1 MKLKQLMDFEMDK
14 NKKSSL
20 QVKAVKALAGFLILM
35 FLLTILSRAA
45 DSLTIAKV
53 TASAA
58 TGGVISHNIEVDG
71 NITPNK
77 DIAIS
82 TSANIKIASVEATEG
97 KTVKK
102 GDLLIQLDPADLKKK
117 LLQAQKELQ
126 VAKATASDKKANEAI
141 AADTKSK
148 SLQRTYEDYN
158 QTVADANDSVSK
170 AKSDMNEAWN
180 AYNTYKN
187 SNSNSGETDTTVSD
201 SLKKTVEEKQ
211 LAYDKAVTNLDGVE
225 KDIEAD
231 VQKEI
236 EKASVNESGNPITL
250 TQEEKQKI
258 REQVNARPENVSLLQ
273 NANDQINTAKDAL
286 TEAENALSAYNEQQN
301 NSSSAS
307 YDEQL
312 KTLYDDYKAKEE
324 AYNEAVKQRQ
334 STIQSANRTL
344 EDAKAPENVDTAT
357 ALTANDDLEEKQ
369 LAVDELQKVMDVNG
383 KITAPSDGL
392 ITKVNVTTGETTTE
406 DTAIRISDQSAGY
419 KFTATLDKA
428 SAKYLS
434 KDDKVIKSPMT
445 LAVIEGLI
453 RIAIFFIYI
462 VAISQMKDIQR
473 VFMYHG
479 AEHKTINCIEHGAE
493 LTPENAAKYSRLHK
507 RCGTSFLLIVM
518 VVSIICFMFIRV
530 DNMALK
536 IVLRVILVPVIA
548 GVSFEIIQW
557 AGRSESCLVN
567 IVSKPGLM
575 LQKLTTREPDLEM
588 LEVAI
593 ASIEAIYDWRQF
605 QAENRAA
612 ADGNSQKTD
621 RSNAGVSQP

>member
-102 GDLLIQLDPADLKKK
+102 GDLLIQLDTADLKKK

-187 SNSNSGETDTTVSD
+187 SNSNSGETDTTVRD
-201 SLKKTVEEKQ
+201 SLEKTVEEKQ
-211 LAYDKAVTNLDGVE
+211 LAYDKAVANLDGVE

-236 EKASVNESGNPITL
+236 KKAEEASKDESGNPITL
-250 TQEEKQKI
+250 TQEDKQKI

-434 KDDKVIKSPMT
+434 KDDKVT
-445 LAVIEGLI
+445 LDLGNGTTVEGLMVQSIDVSAEDKNSYELTVSIPAKVKKLGSIATLKVEKASKKYDTCVPLGALHSDGDKYYVYVINEKDTILGTETAVDKVQVDILDKNNEQAAIEGSFSWGQKFVLTSSKTL
-453 RIAIFFIYI
+453 RNG
-462 VAISQMKDIQR
+462 DR
-473 VFMYHG
+473 V
-479 AEHKTINCIEHGAE
+479 
-493 LTPENAAKYSRLHK
+493 RLVE
-507 RCGTSFLLIVM
+507 G
-518 VVSIICFMFIRV
+518 
-530 DNMALK
+530 
-536 IVLRVILVPVIA
+536 
-548 GVSFEIIQW
+548 E
-557 AGRSESCLVN
+557 
-567 IVSKPGLM
+567 
-575 LQKLTTREPDLEM
+575 
-588 LEVAI
+588 
-593 ASIEAIYDWRQF
+593 
-605 QAENRAA
+605 
-612 ADGNSQKTD
+612 
-621 RSNAGVSQP
+621 

>member
-45 DSLTIAKV
+45 DSLTIEKV
-53 TASAA
+53 TESAA
-58 TGGVISHNIEVDG
+58 TCGVISHNIEVDG

-102 GDLLIQLDPADLKKK
+102 GDLLIQLDTADLKKK

-201 SLKKTVEEKQ
+201 SLEKTVEEKQ
-211 LAYDKAVTNLDGVE
+211 LAYDKAVANLDGVE

-236 EKASVNESGNPITL
+236 KKAEEASKDESGNSTL
-250 TQEEKQKI
+250 TPEDEQKI
-258 REQVNARPENVSLLQ
+258 REKVNARPENVSLLQ

-434 KDDKVIKSPMT
+434 KDDKVT
-445 LAVIEGLI
+445 LDLGNGTTVEGLMVQSIDVSAEDKNSYELTVSIPAKVKKLGSIATLKVEKASKKYDTCVPLGALHSDGDKYYVYVINEKDTILGTEKAVDKVQVDILDKNNEQAAIEGSFSWGQKFVLTSSKTL
-453 RIAIFFIYI
+453 RNG
-462 VAISQMKDIQR
+462 DR
-473 VFMYHG
+473 V
-479 AEHKTINCIEHGAE
+479 
-493 LTPENAAKYSRLHK
+493 RLVE
-507 RCGTSFLLIVM
+507 G
-518 VVSIICFMFIRV
+518 
-530 DNMALK
+530 
-536 IVLRVILVPVIA
+536 
-548 GVSFEIIQW
+548 E
-557 AGRSESCLVN
+557 
-567 IVSKPGLM
+567 
-575 LQKLTTREPDLEM
+575 
-588 LEVAI
+588 
-593 ASIEAIYDWRQF
+593 
-605 QAENRAA
+605 
-612 ADGNSQKTD
+612 
-621 RSNAGVSQP
+621 

>member
-102 GDLLIQLDPADLKKK
+102 GDLLIQLDTADLKKK

-201 SLKKTVEEKQ
+201 SLEKTVEEKQ

-236 EKASVNESGNPITL
+236 KKAEEASKDESGNPITL
-250 TQEEKQKI
+250 TQEDKQKI

-357 ALTANDDLEEKQ
+357 ALTENDDLEEKQ

-419 KFTATLDKA
+419 KFTAALDKA

-434 KDDKVIKSPMT
+434 KDDKVT
-445 LAVIEGLI
+445 LDLGNGTTVEGLTVQSIDVSAEDKNSYELTVSIPAKVKKLGSIATLKVEKASKKYDTCVPLGALHSDGDKYYVYVINEKDTILGTETAVDKVQVDILDKNNEQAAIEGSFSWGQQFVLTSSKTL
-453 RIAIFFIYI
+453 RNG
-462 VAISQMKDIQR
+462 DR
-473 VFMYHG
+473 V
-479 AEHKTINCIEHGAE
+479 
-493 LTPENAAKYSRLHK
+493 RLVE
-507 RCGTSFLLIVM
+507 G
-518 VVSIICFMFIRV
+518 
-530 DNMALK
+530 
-536 IVLRVILVPVIA
+536 
-548 GVSFEIIQW
+548 E
-557 AGRSESCLVN
+557 
-567 IVSKPGLM
+567 
-575 LQKLTTREPDLEM
+575 
-588 LEVAI
+588 
-593 ASIEAIYDWRQF
+593 
-605 QAENRAA
+605 
-612 ADGNSQKTD
+612 
-621 RSNAGVSQP
+621 

>member
-1 MKLKQLMDFEMDK
+1 
-14 NKKSSL
+14 
-20 QVKAVKALAGFLILM
+20 
-35 FLLTILSRAA
+35 
-45 DSLTIAKV
+45 
-53 TASAA
+53 
-58 TGGVISHNIEVDG
+58 
-71 NITPNK
+71 
-77 DIAIS
+77 
-82 TSANIKIASVEATEG
+82 
-97 KTVKK
+97 
-102 GDLLIQLDPADLKKK
+102 
-117 LLQAQKELQ
+117 
-126 VAKATASDKKANEAI
+126 
-141 AADTKSK
+141 
-148 SLQRTYEDYN
+148 
-158 QTVADANDSVSK
+158 
-170 AKSDMNEAWN
+170 MNEAWN

-187 SNSNSGETDTTVSD
+187 SNSNSGETDTTVRD
-201 SLKKTVEEKQ
+201 SLEKTVEEKQ

-236 EKASVNESGNPITL
+236 KKAEEASKDESGNLITL

-434 KDDKVIKSPMT
+434 KDDKVT
-445 LAVIEGLI
+445 LDLGNGTTVEGLTVQSIDVSAEDKNSYELTVSIPAKVKKLGSIATLKVEKASKKYDTCVPLGALHSDGDKYYVYVINEKDTILGTETAVDKVQVDILDKNNEQAAIEGSFSWGQQFVLTSSKTL
-453 RIAIFFIYI
+453 RNG
-462 VAISQMKDIQR
+462 DR
-473 VFMYHG
+473 V
-479 AEHKTINCIEHGAE
+479 
-493 LTPENAAKYSRLHK
+493 RLVE
-507 RCGTSFLLIVM
+507 G
-518 VVSIICFMFIRV
+518 
-530 DNMALK
+530 
-536 IVLRVILVPVIA
+536 
-548 GVSFEIIQW
+548 E
-557 AGRSESCLVN
+557 
-567 IVSKPGLM
+567 
-575 LQKLTTREPDLEM
+575 
-588 LEVAI
+588 
-593 ASIEAIYDWRQF
+593 
-605 QAENRAA
+605 
-612 ADGNSQKTD
+612 
-621 RSNAGVSQP
+621 

>member
-97 KTVKK
+97 KNVKK
-102 GDLLIQLDPADLKKK
+102 GDLLIQLDTADLKKK

-148 SLQRTYEDYN
+148 SLQRSYEDYN
-158 QTVADANDSVSK
+158 QTVADANGSVSK

-236 EKASVNESGNPITL
+236 KKAEDGKDESGNPITL
-250 TQEEKQKI
+250 TQEDKQKI

-312 KTLYDDYKAKEE
+312 KTLYNDYKAKEE

-369 LAVDELQKVMDVNG
+369 LAVDKLQKVMDVNG

-434 KDDKVIKSPMT
+434 KDDKVT
-445 LAVIEGLI
+445 LDLGNGTTVEGLTVQSIDVSAEDKNSYELTVSIPAKVKKLGSIATLKVEKASKKYDTCVPLGALHSDGGKYYVYVINEKDTILGTETAVDKVQVDILDKNNEQAAIEGSFSWGQKFVLTSSKTL
-453 RIAIFFIYI
+453 RNG
-462 VAISQMKDIQR
+462 DR
-473 VFMYHG
+473 V
-479 AEHKTINCIEHGAE
+479 
-493 LTPENAAKYSRLHK
+493 RLVE
-507 RCGTSFLLIVM
+507 G
-518 VVSIICFMFIRV
+518 
-530 DNMALK
+530 
-536 IVLRVILVPVIA
+536 
-548 GVSFEIIQW
+548 E
-557 AGRSESCLVN
+557 
-567 IVSKPGLM
+567 
-575 LQKLTTREPDLEM
+575 
-588 LEVAI
+588 
-593 ASIEAIYDWRQF
+593 
-605 QAENRAA
+605 
-612 ADGNSQKTD
+612 
-621 RSNAGVSQP
+621 

>member
-102 GDLLIQLDPADLKKK
+102 GDLLIQLDTADLKKK
-117 LLQAQKELQ
+117 LLKAQKELQ

-148 SLQRTYEDYN
+148 SLQRSYEDYN

-170 AKSDMNEAWN
+170 AESDMNEAWN

-201 SLKKTVEEKQ
+201 SLEKTVEEKQ

-236 EKASVNESGNPITL
+236 KKAEEGTDESGNPITL
-250 TQEEKQKI
+250 TQEDKQKI

-357 ALTANDDLEEKQ
+357 ALTENDDLEEKQ

-434 KDDKVIKSPMT
+434 KDDKVT
-445 LAVIEGLI
+445 LDLGNGTTVEGLTVQSIDVSAEDKNSYELTVSIPAKVKKLGSIATLKVEKASKKYDTCVPLGALHSDGDKYYVYVINEKDTILGTETAVDKVQVDILDKNNEQAAIEGSFSWGQQFVLTSSKTL
-453 RIAIFFIYI
+453 RNG
-462 VAISQMKDIQR
+462 DR
-473 VFMYHG
+473 V
-479 AEHKTINCIEHGAE
+479 
-493 LTPENAAKYSRLHK
+493 RLVE
-507 RCGTSFLLIVM
+507 G
-518 VVSIICFMFIRV
+518 
-530 DNMALK
+530 
-536 IVLRVILVPVIA
+536 
-548 GVSFEIIQW
+548 E
-557 AGRSESCLVN
+557 
-567 IVSKPGLM
+567 
-575 LQKLTTREPDLEM
+575 
-588 LEVAI
+588 
-593 ASIEAIYDWRQF
+593 
-605 QAENRAA
+605 
-612 ADGNSQKTD
+612 
-621 RSNAGVSQP
+621 

>member
-102 GDLLIQLDPADLKKK
+102 GDLLIQLDTDDLKKK

-148 SLQRTYEDYN
+148 SLQRSYEDYN

-170 AKSDMNEAWN
+170 AKSAMNEAWN

-201 SLKKTVEEKQ
+201 FLEKTVEEKQ
-211 LAYDKAVTNLDGVE
+211 LAYDKAVANLDGVE
-225 KDIEAD
+225 KVIEED

-236 EKASVNESGNPITL
+236 EIEKAKVDEHNNPVTL
-250 TQEEKQKI
+250 TPEGEQKI

-357 ALTANDDLEEKQ
+357 ALTENDDLEEKQ

-434 KDDKVIKSPMT
+434 KDDKVT
-445 LAVIEGLI
+445 LDLGNGTTVEGLTVQSIDVSAEDKNSYELTVSIPAKVKKLGSIATLKVEKASKKYDTCVPLGALHSDGDKYYVYVINEKDTILGTETAVDKVQVDILDKNNEQAAIEGSFSWGQQFVLTSSKTL
-453 RIAIFFIYI
+453 RNG
-462 VAISQMKDIQR
+462 DR
-473 VFMYHG
+473 V
-479 AEHKTINCIEHGAE
+479 
-493 LTPENAAKYSRLHK
+493 RLVE
-507 RCGTSFLLIVM
+507 G
-518 VVSIICFMFIRV
+518 
-530 DNMALK
+530 
-536 IVLRVILVPVIA
+536 
-548 GVSFEIIQW
+548 E
-557 AGRSESCLVN
+557 
-567 IVSKPGLM
+567 
-575 LQKLTTREPDLEM
+575 
-588 LEVAI
+588 
-593 ASIEAIYDWRQF
+593 
-605 QAENRAA
+605 
-612 ADGNSQKTD
+612 
-621 RSNAGVSQP
+621 

>member
-102 GDLLIQLDPADLKKK
+102 GDLLIQLDTADLKKK

-231 VQKEI
+231 VRKEI
-236 EKASVNESGNPITL
+236 DKAEEARKDESGNSTL
-250 TQEEKQKI
+250 TQEDKQKI

-434 KDDKVIKSPMT
+434 KDDKVT
-445 LAVIEGLI
+445 LDLGNGTTVEGLTVQSIDVSAEDKNSYELTVSIPAKVKKLGSIATLKVEKASKKYDTCVPLGALHSDGDKYYVYVINEKDTILGTETAVDKVQVDILDKNNEQAAIEGSFSWGQQFVLTSSKTL
-453 RIAIFFIYI
+453 RNG
-462 VAISQMKDIQR
+462 DR
-473 VFMYHG
+473 V
-479 AEHKTINCIEHGAE
+479 
-493 LTPENAAKYSRLHK
+493 RLVE
-507 RCGTSFLLIVM
+507 G
-518 VVSIICFMFIRV
+518 
-530 DNMALK
+530 
-536 IVLRVILVPVIA
+536 
-548 GVSFEIIQW
+548 E
-557 AGRSESCLVN
+557 
-567 IVSKPGLM
+567 
-575 LQKLTTREPDLEM
+575 
-588 LEVAI
+588 
-593 ASIEAIYDWRQF
+593 
-605 QAENRAA
+605 
-612 ADGNSQKTD
+612 
-621 RSNAGVSQP
+621 

>member
-148 SLQRTYEDYN
+148 SLQRSYEDYN

-170 AKSDMNEAWN
+170 AKSAMNEAWN

-201 SLKKTVEEKQ
+201 SLEKTVEEKQ
-211 LAYDKAVTNLDGVE
+211 LAYDKAVANLDGVE
-225 KDIEAD
+225 KDIEAA
-231 VQKEI
+231 V
-236 EKASVNESGNPITL
+236 
-250 TQEEKQKI
+250 QEEIKKAEGDSQDEEQKI
-258 REQVNARPENVSLLQ
+258 REQVNARPENVSKLQ
-273 NANDQINTAKDAL
+273 DANDEINKAKDAL

-334 STIQSANRTL
+334 STIQSADRTL

-357 ALTANDDLEEKQ
+357 ALTENDDLEEKQ

-434 KDDKVIKSPMT
+434 KDDKVT
-445 LAVIEGLI
+445 LDLGNGTTVEGLTVQSIDVSAEDKNSYELTVSIPAKVKKLGSIATLKVEKASKKYDTCVPLGALHSDGDKYYVYVINEKDTILGTETAVDKVQVDILDKNNEQAAIEGSFSWGQQFVLTSSKTL
-453 RIAIFFIYI
+453 RNG
-462 VAISQMKDIQR
+462 DR
-473 VFMYHG
+473 V
-479 AEHKTINCIEHGAE
+479 
-493 LTPENAAKYSRLHK
+493 RLVE
-507 RCGTSFLLIVM
+507 G
-518 VVSIICFMFIRV
+518 
-530 DNMALK
+530 
-536 IVLRVILVPVIA
+536 
-548 GVSFEIIQW
+548 E
-557 AGRSESCLVN
+557 
-567 IVSKPGLM
+567 
-575 LQKLTTREPDLEM
+575 
-588 LEVAI
+588 
-593 ASIEAIYDWRQF
+593 
-605 QAENRAA
+605 
-612 ADGNSQKTD
+612 
-621 RSNAGVSQP
+621 

>member
-102 GDLLIQLDPADLKKK
+102 GDLLIQLDTADLKKK

-187 SNSNSGETDTTVSD
+187 SNSNSGETDTTVRD
-201 SLKKTVEEKQ
+201 SLEKTVEEKQ

-236 EKASVNESGNPITL
+236 EKASVNESGNPVTL
-250 TQEEKQKI
+250 TQEDKQKI

-301 NSSSAS
+301 NSSSAN

-406 DTAIRISDQSAGY
+406 DTAIRSSDQSAGY

-434 KDDKVIKSPMT
+434 KDDKVT
-445 LAVIEGLI
+445 LDLGNGTTVEGLTVQSIDVSAEDKNSYELTVSIPAKVKKLGSIATLKVEKASKKYDTCVPLGALHSDGDKYYVYVINEKDTILGTETAVDKVQVDILDKNNEQAAIEGSFSWGQQFVLTSSKTL
-453 RIAIFFIYI
+453 RNG
-462 VAISQMKDIQR
+462 DR
-473 VFMYHG
+473 V
-479 AEHKTINCIEHGAE
+479 
-493 LTPENAAKYSRLHK
+493 RLVE
-507 RCGTSFLLIVM
+507 G
-518 VVSIICFMFIRV
+518 
-530 DNMALK
+530 
-536 IVLRVILVPVIA
+536 
-548 GVSFEIIQW
+548 E
-557 AGRSESCLVN
+557 
-567 IVSKPGLM
+567 
-575 LQKLTTREPDLEM
+575 
-588 LEVAI
+588 
-593 ASIEAIYDWRQF
+593 
-605 QAENRAA
+605 
-612 ADGNSQKTD
+612 
-621 RSNAGVSQP
+621 

>member
-102 GDLLIQLDPADLKKK
+102 GDLLIQLDTADLKKK

-187 SNSNSGETDTTVSD
+187 SNSNSGETDTTVRD
-201 SLKKTVEEKQ
+201 SLEKTVEEKQ
-211 LAYDKAVTNLDGVE
+211 LAYDKAVANLDGVE

-236 EKASVNESGNPITL
+236 KKAEEASKDESGNPITL

-312 KTLYDDYKAKEE
+312 KTLYNDYKAKEE

-392 ITKVNVTTGETTTE
+392 ITKVNLTTGETTTE

-434 KDDKVIKSPMT
+434 KDDKVT
-445 LAVIEGLI
+445 LDLGNGTTVEGLTVQSIDVSAEDKNSYELTVSIPAKVKKLGSIATLKVEKASKKYDTCVPLGALHSDGDKYYVYVINEKDTILGTETAVDKVQVDILDKNNEQAAIEGSFSWGQKFVLTSSKTL
-453 RIAIFFIYI
+453 RNG
-462 VAISQMKDIQR
+462 DR
-473 VFMYHG
+473 V
-479 AEHKTINCIEHGAE
+479 
-493 LTPENAAKYSRLHK
+493 RLVE
-507 RCGTSFLLIVM
+507 G
-518 VVSIICFMFIRV
+518 
-530 DNMALK
+530 
-536 IVLRVILVPVIA
+536 
-548 GVSFEIIQW
+548 E
-557 AGRSESCLVN
+557 
-567 IVSKPGLM
+567 
-575 LQKLTTREPDLEM
+575 
-588 LEVAI
+588 
-593 ASIEAIYDWRQF
+593 
-605 QAENRAA
+605 
-612 ADGNSQKTD
+612 
-621 RSNAGVSQP
+621 

>member
-102 GDLLIQLDPADLKKK
+102 GDLLIQLDTADLKKK

-187 SNSNSGETDTTVSD
+187 SNSNSGETDTTVRD
-201 SLKKTVEEKQ
+201 SLEKTVEEKQ
-211 LAYDKAVTNLDGVE
+211 LAYDKAVANLDGVE

-236 EKASVNESGNPITL
+236 KKAEEASKDESGNPITL

-301 NSSSAS
+301 NSSSAN

-434 KDDKVIKSPMT
+434 KDDKVT
-445 LAVIEGLI
+445 LDLGNGTTVEGLTVQSIDVSAEDKNSYELTVSIPAKVKKLGSIATLKAEKASKKYDTCVPLGALHSDGDKYYVYVINEKDTILGTETAVDKVQVDILDKNNEQAAIEGSFSWGQQFVLTSSKTL
-453 RIAIFFIYI
+453 RNG
-462 VAISQMKDIQR
+462 DR
-473 VFMYHG
+473 V
-479 AEHKTINCIEHGAE
+479 
-493 LTPENAAKYSRLHK
+493 RLVE
-507 RCGTSFLLIVM
+507 G
-518 VVSIICFMFIRV
+518 
-530 DNMALK
+530 
-536 IVLRVILVPVIA
+536 
-548 GVSFEIIQW
+548 E
-557 AGRSESCLVN
+557 
-567 IVSKPGLM
+567 
-575 LQKLTTREPDLEM
+575 
-588 LEVAI
+588 
-593 ASIEAIYDWRQF
+593 
-605 QAENRAA
+605 
-612 ADGNSQKTD
+612 
-621 RSNAGVSQP
+621 

>member
-102 GDLLIQLDPADLKKK
+102 GDLLIQLDTADLKKK

-187 SNSNSGETDTTVSD
+187 SNSNSGETDTTVRD
-201 SLKKTVEEKQ
+201 SLEKTVEEKQ

-236 EKASVNESGNPITL
+236 KKAEEASKDESGNLITL

-434 KDDKVIKSPMT
+434 KDDKVT
-445 LAVIEGLI
+445 LDLGNGTTVEGLMVQSIDVSAEDKNSYELTVSIPAKVKKLGSIATLKVEKASKKYDTCVPLGALHSDGDKYYVYVINEKDTILGTETAVDKVQVDILDKNNEQAAIEGSFSWGQQFVLTSSKTL
-453 RIAIFFIYI
+453 RNG
-462 VAISQMKDIQR
+462 DR
-473 VFMYHG
+473 V
-479 AEHKTINCIEHGAE
+479 
-493 LTPENAAKYSRLHK
+493 RLVE
-507 RCGTSFLLIVM
+507 G
-518 VVSIICFMFIRV
+518 
-530 DNMALK
+530 
-536 IVLRVILVPVIA
+536 
-548 GVSFEIIQW
+548 E
-557 AGRSESCLVN
+557 
-567 IVSKPGLM
+567 
-575 LQKLTTREPDLEM
+575 
-588 LEVAI
+588 
-593 ASIEAIYDWRQF
+593 
-605 QAENRAA
+605 
-612 ADGNSQKTD
+612 
-621 RSNAGVSQP
+621 

>member
-102 GDLLIQLDPADLKKK
+102 GDLLIQLDTDDLKKK

-148 SLQRTYEDYN
+148 SLQRSYEDYN

-170 AKSDMNEAWN
+170 AKSAMNEAWN

-201 SLKKTVEEKQ
+201 SLEKTVEEKQ
-211 LAYDKAVTNLDGVE
+211 LAYDKAVANLDGVE

-236 EKASVNESGNPITL
+236 EKASKDESNNPITL
-250 TQEEKQKI
+250 TQEDKQKI

-286 TEAENALSAYNEQQN
+286 AEAENALSAYNEQQN

-312 KTLYDDYKAKEE
+312 KTLYDDYKSKEE

-334 STIQSANRTL
+334 STIQSADRTL

-357 ALTANDDLEEKQ
+357 ALTENDDLEEKQ

-434 KDDKVIKSPMT
+434 KDDKVT
-445 LAVIEGLI
+445 LDLGNGTTVEGLTVQSIDVSAEDKNSYELTVSIPAKVKKLGSIATLKVEKASKKYDTCVPLGALHSDGDKYYVYVINEKDTILGTETAVDKVQVDILDKNNEQAAIEGSFSWGQQFVLTSSKTL
-453 RIAIFFIYI
+453 RNG
-462 VAISQMKDIQR
+462 DR
-473 VFMYHG
+473 V
-479 AEHKTINCIEHGAE
+479 
-493 LTPENAAKYSRLHK
+493 RLVE
-507 RCGTSFLLIVM
+507 G
-518 VVSIICFMFIRV
+518 
-530 DNMALK
+530 
-536 IVLRVILVPVIA
+536 
-548 GVSFEIIQW
+548 E
-557 AGRSESCLVN
+557 
-567 IVSKPGLM
+567 
-575 LQKLTTREPDLEM
+575 
-588 LEVAI
+588 
-593 ASIEAIYDWRQF
+593 
-605 QAENRAA
+605 
-612 ADGNSQKTD
+612 
-621 RSNAGVSQP
+621 

>member
-102 GDLLIQLDPADLKKK
+102 GDLLIQLDTADLKKK
-117 LLQAQKELQ
+117 LLKAQKELQ

-148 SLQRTYEDYN
+148 SLQRSYEDYN

-201 SLKKTVEEKQ
+201 SLEKTVEEKQ
-211 LAYDKAVTNLDGVE
+211 LAYDKAVANLDGVE
-225 KDIEAD
+225 KVIEED

-236 EKASVNESGNPITL
+236 EIEKAKVDEHNNPVTL
-250 TQEEKQKI
+250 TPEGEQKI

-357 ALTANDDLEEKQ
+357 ALTENDDLEEKQ

-434 KDDKVIKSPMT
+434 KDDKVT
-445 LAVIEGLI
+445 LDLGNGTTVEGLTVQSIDVSAEDKNSYELTVSIPAKVKKLGSIATLKVEKASKKYDTCVPLGALHSDGDKYYVYVINEKDTILGTETAVDKVQVDILDKNNEQAAIEGSFSWGQQFVLTSSKTL
-453 RIAIFFIYI
+453 RNG
-462 VAISQMKDIQR
+462 DR
-473 VFMYHG
+473 V
-479 AEHKTINCIEHGAE
+479 
-493 LTPENAAKYSRLHK
+493 RLVE
-507 RCGTSFLLIVM
+507 G
-518 VVSIICFMFIRV
+518 
-530 DNMALK
+530 
-536 IVLRVILVPVIA
+536 
-548 GVSFEIIQW
+548 E
-557 AGRSESCLVN
+557 
-567 IVSKPGLM
+567 
-575 LQKLTTREPDLEM
+575 
-588 LEVAI
+588 
-593 ASIEAIYDWRQF
+593 
-605 QAENRAA
+605 
-612 ADGNSQKTD
+612 
-621 RSNAGVSQP
+621 

>member
-236 EKASVNESGNPITL
+236 KKAEEASKDESGNPITL

-434 KDDKVIKSPMT
+434 KDDKVT
-445 LAVIEGLI
+445 LDLGNGTTVEGLTVQSIDVSAEDKNSYELTVSIPAKVKKLGSIATLKAEKASKKYDTCVPLGALHSDGDKYYVYVINEKDTILGTETAVDKVQVDILDKNNEQAAIEGSFSWGQKFVLTSSKTL
-453 RIAIFFIYI
+453 RNG
-462 VAISQMKDIQR
+462 DR
-473 VFMYHG
+473 V
-479 AEHKTINCIEHGAE
+479 
-493 LTPENAAKYSRLHK
+493 RLVE
-507 RCGTSFLLIVM
+507 G
-518 VVSIICFMFIRV
+518 
-530 DNMALK
+530 
-536 IVLRVILVPVIA
+536 
-548 GVSFEIIQW
+548 E
-557 AGRSESCLVN
+557 
-567 IVSKPGLM
+567 
-575 LQKLTTREPDLEM
+575 
-588 LEVAI
+588 
-593 ASIEAIYDWRQF
+593 
-605 QAENRAA
+605 
-612 ADGNSQKTD
+612 
-621 RSNAGVSQP
+621 

>member
-102 GDLLIQLDPADLKKK
+102 GDLLIQLDTADLKKK

-148 SLQRTYEDYN
+148 SLQRSYEDYN

-170 AKSDMNEAWN
+170 AKSAMNEAWN

-201 SLKKTVEEKQ
+201 SLEKTVEEKQ

-236 EKASVNESGNPITL
+236 DKASVDESNNPVTL
-250 TQEEKQKI
+250 TQEDKQKI

-334 STIQSANRTL
+334 STIQSADRTL

-357 ALTANDDLEEKQ
+357 ALTENDDLEEKQ

-434 KDDKVIKSPMT
+434 KDDKVT
-445 LAVIEGLI
+445 LDLGNGTTVEGLTVQSIDVSAEDKNSYELTVSIPAKVKKLGSIATLKVEKASKKYDTCVPLGALHSDGDKYYVYVINEKDTILGTETAVDKVQVDILDKNNEQAAIEGSFSWGQQFVLTSSKTL
-453 RIAIFFIYI
+453 RNG
-462 VAISQMKDIQR
+462 DR
-473 VFMYHG
+473 V
-479 AEHKTINCIEHGAE
+479 
-493 LTPENAAKYSRLHK
+493 RLVE
-507 RCGTSFLLIVM
+507 G
-518 VVSIICFMFIRV
+518 
-530 DNMALK
+530 
-536 IVLRVILVPVIA
+536 
-548 GVSFEIIQW
+548 E
-557 AGRSESCLVN
+557 
-567 IVSKPGLM
+567 
-575 LQKLTTREPDLEM
+575 
-588 LEVAI
+588 
-593 ASIEAIYDWRQF
+593 
-605 QAENRAA
+605 
-612 ADGNSQKTD
+612 
-621 RSNAGVSQP
+621 

>member
-211 LAYDKAVTNLDGVE
+211 LAYDKAVANLDGVE

-231 VQKEI
+231 VRKEI
-236 EKASVNESGNPITL
+236 DKAEEASKDESGNSTL
-250 TQEEKQKI
+250 TQEDKQKI

-434 KDDKVIKSPMT
+434 KDDKVT
-445 LAVIEGLI
+445 LDLGNGTTVEGLTVQSIDVSAEDKNSYELTVSIPAKVKKLGSIATLKVEKASKKYDTCVPLGALHSDGDKYYVYVINEKDTILGTETAVDKVQVDILDKNNEQAAIEGSFSWGQQFVLTSSKTL
-453 RIAIFFIYI
+453 RNG
-462 VAISQMKDIQR
+462 DR
-473 VFMYHG
+473 V
-479 AEHKTINCIEHGAE
+479 
-493 LTPENAAKYSRLHK
+493 RLVE
-507 RCGTSFLLIVM
+507 G
-518 VVSIICFMFIRV
+518 
-530 DNMALK
+530 
-536 IVLRVILVPVIA
+536 
-548 GVSFEIIQW
+548 E
-557 AGRSESCLVN
+557 
-567 IVSKPGLM
+567 
-575 LQKLTTREPDLEM
+575 
-588 LEVAI
+588 
-593 ASIEAIYDWRQF
+593 
-605 QAENRAA
+605 
-612 ADGNSQKTD
+612 
-621 RSNAGVSQP
+621 

>member
-102 GDLLIQLDPADLKKK
+102 GDLLIQLDTADLKKK

-187 SNSNSGETDTTVSD
+187 SNSNSGETDTTVRD
-201 SLKKTVEEKQ
+201 SLEKTVEEKQ
-211 LAYDKAVTNLDGVE
+211 LAYDKAVANLDGVE

-231 VQKEI
+231 VRKEI
-236 EKASVNESGNPITL
+236 DKAEEASKDESGNSTL
-250 TQEEKQKI
+250 TQEDKQKI

-434 KDDKVIKSPMT
+434 KDDKVT
-445 LAVIEGLI
+445 LDLGNGTTVEGLTVQSIDVSAEDKNSYELTVSIPAKVKKLGSIATLKVEKASKKYDTCVPLGALHSDGDKYYVYVINEKDTILGTETAVDKVQVDILDKNNEQAAIEGSFSWGQQFVLTSSKI
-453 RIAIFFIYI
+453 LRNG
-462 VAISQMKDIQR
+462 DR
-473 VFMYHG
+473 V
-479 AEHKTINCIEHGAE
+479 
-493 LTPENAAKYSRLHK
+493 RLVE
-507 RCGTSFLLIVM
+507 G
-518 VVSIICFMFIRV
+518 
-530 DNMALK
+530 
-536 IVLRVILVPVIA
+536 
-548 GVSFEIIQW
+548 E
-557 AGRSESCLVN
+557 
-567 IVSKPGLM
+567 
-575 LQKLTTREPDLEM
+575 
-588 LEVAI
+588 
-593 ASIEAIYDWRQF
+593 
-605 QAENRAA
+605 
-612 ADGNSQKTD
+612 
-621 RSNAGVSQP
+621 

>member
-102 GDLLIQLDPADLKKK
+102 GDLLIQLDTADLKKK
-117 LLQAQKELQ
+117 LLKAQKELQ

-148 SLQRTYEDYN
+148 SLQRSYEDYN
-158 QTVADANDSVSK
+158 QTVADANDSVAK

-201 SLKKTVEEKQ
+201 SLEKTVEEKQ
-211 LAYDKAVTNLDGVE
+211 LAYDKAVANLDGVE
-225 KDIEAD
+225 KVIEED

-236 EKASVNESGNPITL
+236 KKAEEGTDESGNPITL
-250 TQEEKQKI
+250 TQEDKQKI

-357 ALTANDDLEEKQ
+357 ALTENDDLEEKQ

-434 KDDKVIKSPMT
+434 KDDKVT
-445 LAVIEGLI
+445 LDLGNGTTVEGLKVQSIDVSAEDKNSYELTVSIPAKVKKLGSIATLKVEKASKKYDTCVPLGALHSDGDKYYVYVINEKDTILGTETAVDKVQVDILDKNNEQAAIEGSFSWGQQFVLTSSKTL
-453 RIAIFFIYI
+453 RNG
-462 VAISQMKDIQR
+462 DR
-473 VFMYHG
+473 V
-479 AEHKTINCIEHGAE
+479 
-493 LTPENAAKYSRLHK
+493 RLVE
-507 RCGTSFLLIVM
+507 G
-518 VVSIICFMFIRV
+518 
-530 DNMALK
+530 
-536 IVLRVILVPVIA
+536 
-548 GVSFEIIQW
+548 E
-557 AGRSESCLVN
+557 
-567 IVSKPGLM
+567 
-575 LQKLTTREPDLEM
+575 
-588 LEVAI
+588 
-593 ASIEAIYDWRQF
+593 
-605 QAENRAA
+605 
-612 ADGNSQKTD
+612 
-621 RSNAGVSQP
+621 

>member
-97 KTVKK
+97 KNVKK
-102 GDLLIQLDPADLKKK
+102 GDLLIQLDTADLKKK

-148 SLQRTYEDYN
+148 SLQRSYEDYN

-170 AKSDMNEAWN
+170 AESDMNEAWN

-201 SLKKTVEEKQ
+201 SLEKTVEEKQ
-211 LAYDKAVTNLDGVE
+211 LAYDKAVANLDGVE
-225 KDIEAD
+225 KVIEED
-231 VQKEI
+231 VRKEI
-236 EKASVNESGNPITL
+236 KNAESGNSTL
-250 TQEEKQKI
+250 TPEEI
-258 REQVNARPENVSLLQ
+258 REKVNARPENVSLLQ
-273 NANDQINTAKDAL
+273 KANDQINTAKDAL

-434 KDDKVIKSPMT
+434 KDDKVT
-445 LAVIEGLI
+445 LDLGNGTTVEGLTVQSIDVSAEDKNSYELTVSIPAKVKKLGSIATLKVEKASKKYDTCVPLGALHSDGDKYYVYVINEKDTILGTETAVDKVQVDILDKNNEQAAIEGSFSWGQQFVLTSSKTL
-453 RIAIFFIYI
+453 RNG
-462 VAISQMKDIQR
+462 DR
-473 VFMYHG
+473 V
-479 AEHKTINCIEHGAE
+479 
-493 LTPENAAKYSRLHK
+493 RLVE
-507 RCGTSFLLIVM
+507 G
-518 VVSIICFMFIRV
+518 
-530 DNMALK
+530 
-536 IVLRVILVPVIA
+536 
-548 GVSFEIIQW
+548 E
-557 AGRSESCLVN
+557 
-567 IVSKPGLM
+567 
-575 LQKLTTREPDLEM
+575 
-588 LEVAI
+588 
-593 ASIEAIYDWRQF
+593 
-605 QAENRAA
+605 
-612 ADGNSQKTD
+612 
-621 RSNAGVSQP
+621 

>member
-102 GDLLIQLDPADLKKK
+102 GDLLIQLDTADLKKK

-148 SLQRTYEDYN
+148 SLQRSYEDYN

-170 AKSDMNEAWN
+170 AKSAMNEAWN

-201 SLKKTVEEKQ
+201 SLEKTVEEKQ
-211 LAYDKAVTNLDGVE
+211 LAYDKAVANLDGVE

-236 EKASVNESGNPITL
+236 DKASVDESNNPVTL
-250 TQEEKQKI
+250 TQEDKQKI

-334 STIQSANRTL
+334 STIQSADRTL

-357 ALTANDDLEEKQ
+357 ALTENDDLEEKQ

-434 KDDKVIKSPMT
+434 KDDKVT
-445 LAVIEGLI
+445 LDLGNGTTVEGLTVQSIDVSAEDKNSYELTVSIPAKVKKLGSIATLKVEKASKKYDTCVPLGALHSDGDKYYVYVINEKDTILGTETAVDKVQVDILDKNNEQAAIEGSFSWGQQFVLTSSKTL
-453 RIAIFFIYI
+453 RNG
-462 VAISQMKDIQR
+462 DR
-473 VFMYHG
+473 V
-479 AEHKTINCIEHGAE
+479 
-493 LTPENAAKYSRLHK
+493 RLVE
-507 RCGTSFLLIVM
+507 G
-518 VVSIICFMFIRV
+518 
-530 DNMALK
+530 
-536 IVLRVILVPVIA
+536 
-548 GVSFEIIQW
+548 E
-557 AGRSESCLVN
+557 
-567 IVSKPGLM
+567 
-575 LQKLTTREPDLEM
+575 
-588 LEVAI
+588 
-593 ASIEAIYDWRQF
+593 
-605 QAENRAA
+605 
-612 ADGNSQKTD
+612 
-621 RSNAGVSQP
+621 

>member
-187 SNSNSGETDTTVSD
+187 SNSNSGETDTTVRD
-201 SLKKTVEEKQ
+201 SLEKTVEEKQ

-236 EKASVNESGNPITL
+236 KKAEEASKDESGNPITL

-434 KDDKVIKSPMT
+434 KDDKVT
-445 LAVIEGLI
+445 LDLGNGTTVEGLTVQSIDVSAEDKNSYELTVSIPAKVKKLGSIATLKVEKASKKYDTCVPLGALHSDGDKYYVYVINEKDTILGTETAVDKVQVDILDKNNEQAAIEGSFSWGQQFVLTSSKTL
-453 RIAIFFIYI
+453 RNG
-462 VAISQMKDIQR
+462 DR
-473 VFMYHG
+473 V
-479 AEHKTINCIEHGAE
+479 
-493 LTPENAAKYSRLHK
+493 RLVE
-507 RCGTSFLLIVM
+507 G
-518 VVSIICFMFIRV
+518 
-530 DNMALK
+530 
-536 IVLRVILVPVIA
+536 
-548 GVSFEIIQW
+548 E
-557 AGRSESCLVN
+557 
-567 IVSKPGLM
+567 
-575 LQKLTTREPDLEM
+575 
-588 LEVAI
+588 
-593 ASIEAIYDWRQF
+593 
-605 QAENRAA
+605 
-612 ADGNSQKTD
+612 
-621 RSNAGVSQP
+621 

>member
-102 GDLLIQLDPADLKKK
+102 GDLLIQLDTADLKKK

-187 SNSNSGETDTTVSD
+187 SNSNFGETDTTVRD
-201 SLKKTVEEKQ
+201 SLEKTVEEKQ

-236 EKASVNESGNPITL
+236 KKAEEASKDESGNLITL

-434 KDDKVIKSPMT
+434 KDDKVT
-445 LAVIEGLI
+445 LDLGNGTTVEGLTVQSIDVSAEDKNSYELTVSIPAKVKKLGSIATLKVEKASKKYDTCVPLGALHSDGDKYYVYVINEKDTILGTETAVDKVQVDILDKNNEQAAIEGSFSWGQQFVLTSSKTL
-453 RIAIFFIYI
+453 RNG
-462 VAISQMKDIQR
+462 DR
-473 VFMYHG
+473 V
-479 AEHKTINCIEHGAE
+479 
-493 LTPENAAKYSRLHK
+493 RLVE
-507 RCGTSFLLIVM
+507 G
-518 VVSIICFMFIRV
+518 
-530 DNMALK
+530 
-536 IVLRVILVPVIA
+536 
-548 GVSFEIIQW
+548 E
-557 AGRSESCLVN
+557 
-567 IVSKPGLM
+567 
-575 LQKLTTREPDLEM
+575 
-588 LEVAI
+588 
-593 ASIEAIYDWRQF
+593 
-605 QAENRAA
+605 
-612 ADGNSQKTD
+612 
-621 RSNAGVSQP
+621 

>member
-102 GDLLIQLDPADLKKK
+102 GDLLIQLDTADLKKK
-117 LLQAQKELQ
+117 LLKAQKELQ

-231 VQKEI
+231 VRKEI
-236 EKASVNESGNPITL
+236 DKAEEASKDESGNSTL
-250 TQEEKQKI
+250 TQEDKQKI

-286 TEAENALSAYNEQQN
+286 TEAENVLSAYNEQQN

-434 KDDKVIKSPMT
+434 KDDKVT
-445 LAVIEGLI
+445 LDLGNGTTVEGLTVQSIDVSAEDKNSYELTVSIPAKVKKLGSIATLKVEKASKKYDTCVPLGALHSDGDKYYVYVINEKDTILGTETAVDKVQVDILDKNNEQAAIEGSFSWGQQFVLTSSKTL
-453 RIAIFFIYI
+453 RNG
-462 VAISQMKDIQR
+462 DR
-473 VFMYHG
+473 V
-479 AEHKTINCIEHGAE
+479 
-493 LTPENAAKYSRLHK
+493 RLVE
-507 RCGTSFLLIVM
+507 G
-518 VVSIICFMFIRV
+518 
-530 DNMALK
+530 
-536 IVLRVILVPVIA
+536 
-548 GVSFEIIQW
+548 E
-557 AGRSESCLVN
+557 
-567 IVSKPGLM
+567 
-575 LQKLTTREPDLEM
+575 
-588 LEVAI
+588 
-593 ASIEAIYDWRQF
+593 
-605 QAENRAA
+605 
-612 ADGNSQKTD
+612 
-621 RSNAGVSQP
+621 

>member
-102 GDLLIQLDPADLKKK
+102 GDLLIQLDTADLKKK

-231 VQKEI
+231 VRKEI
-236 EKASVNESGNPITL
+236 DKAEEASKDESGNSTL
-250 TQEEKQKI
+250 TQEDKQKI

-301 NSSSAS
+301 NSRSAS

-434 KDDKVIKSPMT
+434 KDDKVT
-445 LAVIEGLI
+445 LDLGNGTTVEGLTVQSIDVSAEDKNSYELTVSIPAKVKKLGSIATLKVEKASKKYDTCVPLGALHSDGDKYYVYVINEKDTILGTETAVDKVQVDILDKNNEQAAIEGSFSWGQQFVLTSSKTL
-453 RIAIFFIYI
+453 RNG
-462 VAISQMKDIQR
+462 DR
-473 VFMYHG
+473 V
-479 AEHKTINCIEHGAE
+479 
-493 LTPENAAKYSRLHK
+493 RLVE
-507 RCGTSFLLIVM
+507 G
-518 VVSIICFMFIRV
+518 
-530 DNMALK
+530 
-536 IVLRVILVPVIA
+536 
-548 GVSFEIIQW
+548 E
-557 AGRSESCLVN
+557 
-567 IVSKPGLM
+567 
-575 LQKLTTREPDLEM
+575 
-588 LEVAI
+588 
-593 ASIEAIYDWRQF
+593 
-605 QAENRAA
+605 
-612 ADGNSQKTD
+612 
-621 RSNAGVSQP
+621 

>member
-102 GDLLIQLDPADLKKK
+102 GDLLIQLDTADLKKK

-201 SLKKTVEEKQ
+201 SLEKTVEEKQ
-211 LAYDKAVTNLDGVE
+211 LAYDKAVANLDGVE
-225 KDIEAD
+225 KVIEE
-231 VQKEI
+231 EI
-236 EKASVNESGNPITL
+236 KKAESGNSTL
-250 TQEEKQKI
+250 TPEGKQKI
-258 REQVNARPENVSLLQ
+258 REQVNASLMQ
-273 NANDQINTAKDAL
+273 DANTAKDAL

-406 DTAIRISDQSAGY
+406 DTVIRISDQSAGY

-434 KDDKVIKSPMT
+434 KDDKVT
-445 LAVIEGLI
+445 LDLGNGTTVEGLTVQSIDVSAEDKNSYELTVSIPAKVKKLGSIATLKVEKASKKYDTCVPLGALHSDGDKYYVYVINEKDTILGTETAVDKVQVDILDKNNEQAAIEGSFSWGQQFVLTSSKTL
-453 RIAIFFIYI
+453 RNG
-462 VAISQMKDIQR
+462 DR
-473 VFMYHG
+473 V
-479 AEHKTINCIEHGAE
+479 
-493 LTPENAAKYSRLHK
+493 RLVE
-507 RCGTSFLLIVM
+507 G
-518 VVSIICFMFIRV
+518 
-530 DNMALK
+530 
-536 IVLRVILVPVIA
+536 
-548 GVSFEIIQW
+548 E
-557 AGRSESCLVN
+557 
-567 IVSKPGLM
+567 
-575 LQKLTTREPDLEM
+575 
-588 LEVAI
+588 
-593 ASIEAIYDWRQF
+593 
-605 QAENRAA
+605 
-612 ADGNSQKTD
+612 
-621 RSNAGVSQP
+621 

>member
-97 KTVKK
+97 KNVKK
-102 GDLLIQLDPADLKKK
+102 GDLLIQLDTADLKKK

-170 AKSDMNEAWN
+170 AESDMNEAWN

-211 LAYDKAVTNLDGVE
+211 LAYDKAVANLDGVE
-225 KDIEAD
+225 KVIED
-231 VQKEI
+231 EI
-236 EKASVNESGNPITL
+236 KKAEEASKDERGNSTL

-258 REQVNARPENVSLLQ
+258 REQVKASLMQ
-273 NANDQINTAKDAL
+273 DANTAKDAL

-312 KTLYDDYKAKEE
+312 KTLYNDYKAKEE

-392 ITKVNVTTGETTTE
+392 ITKVNVTTGEATTE

-434 KDDKVIKSPMT
+434 KDDKVT
-445 LAVIEGLI
+445 LDLGNGTTVEGLTVQSIDVSAEDKNSYELTVSIPAKVKKLGSIATLKVEKASKKYDTCVPLGALHSDGDKYYVYVINEKDTILGTETAVDKVQVDILDKNNEQAAIEGSFSWGQQFVLTSSKTL
-453 RIAIFFIYI
+453 RNG
-462 VAISQMKDIQR
+462 DR
-473 VFMYHG
+473 V
-479 AEHKTINCIEHGAE
+479 
-493 LTPENAAKYSRLHK
+493 RLVE
-507 RCGTSFLLIVM
+507 G
-518 VVSIICFMFIRV
+518 
-530 DNMALK
+530 
-536 IVLRVILVPVIA
+536 
-548 GVSFEIIQW
+548 E
-557 AGRSESCLVN
+557 
-567 IVSKPGLM
+567 
-575 LQKLTTREPDLEM
+575 
-588 LEVAI
+588 
-593 ASIEAIYDWRQF
+593 
-605 QAENRAA
+605 
-612 ADGNSQKTD
+612 
-621 RSNAGVSQP
+621 

>member
-97 KTVKK
+97 KNVKK
-102 GDLLIQLDPADLKKK
+102 GDLLIQLDTADLKKK

-148 SLQRTYEDYN
+148 SLQRSYEDYN

-170 AKSDMNEAWN
+170 AESDMNEAWN

-201 SLKKTVEEKQ
+201 SLEKTVEEKQ
-211 LAYDKAVTNLDGVE
+211 LAYDKAVANLDGVE
-225 KDIEAD
+225 KVIEED

-236 EKASVNESGNPITL
+236 KNAESGNSTL
-250 TQEEKQKI
+250 TPEEI
-258 REQVNARPENVSLLQ
+258 REKVNARPENVSLLQ

-434 KDDKVIKSPMT
+434 KDDKVT
-445 LAVIEGLI
+445 LDLGNGTTVEGLTVQSIDVSAEDKNSYELTVSIPAKVKKLGSIATLKVEKASKKYDTCVPLGALHSDGDKYYVYVINEKDTILGTETAVDKVQVDILDKNNEQAAIEGSFSWGQQFVLTSSKTL
-453 RIAIFFIYI
+453 RNG
-462 VAISQMKDIQR
+462 DR
-473 VFMYHG
+473 V
-479 AEHKTINCIEHGAE
+479 
-493 LTPENAAKYSRLHK
+493 RLVE
-507 RCGTSFLLIVM
+507 G
-518 VVSIICFMFIRV
+518 
-530 DNMALK
+530 
-536 IVLRVILVPVIA
+536 
-548 GVSFEIIQW
+548 E
-557 AGRSESCLVN
+557 
-567 IVSKPGLM
+567 
-575 LQKLTTREPDLEM
+575 
-588 LEVAI
+588 
-593 ASIEAIYDWRQF
+593 
-605 QAENRAA
+605 
-612 ADGNSQKTD
+612 
-621 RSNAGVSQP
+621 

>member
-102 GDLLIQLDPADLKKK
+102 GDLLIQLDTADLKKK
-117 LLQAQKELQ
+117 LLKAQKELQ

-148 SLQRTYEDYN
+148 SLQRSYEDYN

-170 AKSDMNEAWN
+170 AESDMNEAWN

-201 SLKKTVEEKQ
+201 SLEKTVEEKQ
-211 LAYDKAVTNLDGVE
+211 LAYDKAVANLDGVE
-225 KDIEAD
+225 KVIEED

-236 EKASVNESGNPITL
+236 EIEKAKVDEHNNPVTL
-250 TQEEKQKI
+250 TPEGEQKI
-258 REQVNARPENVSLLQ
+258 REQVNARPKNVSLLQ

-357 ALTANDDLEEKQ
+357 ALTENDDLEEKQ

-434 KDDKVIKSPMT
+434 KDDKVT
-445 LAVIEGLI
+445 LDLGNGTTVEGLTVQSIDVSAEDKNSYELTVSIPAKVKKLGSIATLKVEKASKKYDTCVPLGALHSDGDKYYVYVINEKDTILGTETAVDKVQVDILDKNNEQAAIEGSFSWGQQFVLTSSKTL
-453 RIAIFFIYI
+453 RNG
-462 VAISQMKDIQR
+462 DR
-473 VFMYHG
+473 V
-479 AEHKTINCIEHGAE
+479 
-493 LTPENAAKYSRLHK
+493 RLVE
-507 RCGTSFLLIVM
+507 G
-518 VVSIICFMFIRV
+518 
-530 DNMALK
+530 
-536 IVLRVILVPVIA
+536 
-548 GVSFEIIQW
+548 E
-557 AGRSESCLVN
+557 
-567 IVSKPGLM
+567 
-575 LQKLTTREPDLEM
+575 
-588 LEVAI
+588 
-593 ASIEAIYDWRQF
+593 
-605 QAENRAA
+605 
-612 ADGNSQKTD
+612 
-621 RSNAGVSQP
+621 

>member
-1 MKLKQLMDFEMDK
+1 MKLKQLMDFEVDK

-102 GDLLIQLDPADLKKK
+102 GDLLIQLDTDDLKKK
-117 LLQAQKELQ
+117 MLQAQKELQ

-141 AADTKSK
+141 AANTKSK
-148 SLQRTYEDYN
+148 SLQRSYEDYN
-158 QTVADANDSVSK
+158 QTVADANNSVSK

-187 SNSNSGETDTTVSD
+187 SNSNSGETDTTVRD
-201 SLKKTVEEKQ
+201 SLEKTVEEKQ
-211 LAYDKAVTNLDGVE
+211 LAYDKAVANLDGVE
-225 KDIEAD
+225 KVIEE
-231 VQKEI
+231 EI
-236 EKASVNESGNPITL
+236 KKAEEASKDESGNPITL
-250 TQEEKQKI
+250 TPEKKQKI
-258 REQVNARPENVSLLQ
+258 REQVNASLMQ
-273 NANDQINTAKDAL
+273 DANTAKDAL
-286 TEAENALSAYNEQQN
+286 EEAKNALSAYNEQQN
-301 NSSSAS
+301 NSNSAS

-312 KTLYDDYKAKEE
+312 KTLYNDYKAKEE

-369 LAVDELQKVMDVNG
+369 LAVDKLQKVMDVNG

-419 KFTATLDKA
+419 KFTATLDKT

-434 KDDKVIKSPMT
+434 KDDKVT
-445 LAVIEGLI
+445 LDLGNGTTVEGLTVQSIDVSAEDKNSYELTVSIPAKVKKLGSIATLKVEKASKKYDTCVPLGALHSDGGKYYVYVINEKDTILGTETAVDKVQVDILDKNNEQAAIEGSFSWGQKFVLTSSKTL
-453 RIAIFFIYI
+453 RNG
-462 VAISQMKDIQR
+462 DR
-473 VFMYHG
+473 V
-479 AEHKTINCIEHGAE
+479 
-493 LTPENAAKYSRLHK
+493 RLVE
-507 RCGTSFLLIVM
+507 G
-518 VVSIICFMFIRV
+518 
-530 DNMALK
+530 
-536 IVLRVILVPVIA
+536 
-548 GVSFEIIQW
+548 E
-557 AGRSESCLVN
+557 
-567 IVSKPGLM
+567 
-575 LQKLTTREPDLEM
+575 
-588 LEVAI
+588 
-593 ASIEAIYDWRQF
+593 
-605 QAENRAA
+605 
-612 ADGNSQKTD
+612 
-621 RSNAGVSQP
+621 

>member
-102 GDLLIQLDPADLKKK
+102 GDLLIQLDTADLKKK

-187 SNSNSGETDTTVSD
+187 SNSNSGETDTTVRD
-201 SLKKTVEEKQ
+201 SLEKTVEEKQ

-236 EKASVNESGNPITL
+236 KKAEEASKDESGNPITL

-312 KTLYDDYKAKEE
+312 KTLYNDYKAKEE

-357 ALTANDDLEEKQ
+357 ALTSNDDLEEKQ

-434 KDDKVIKSPMT
+434 KDDKVT
-445 LAVIEGLI
+445 LDLGNGTTVEGLTVQSIDVSAEDKNSYELTVSIPAKVKKLGSIATLKAEKASKKYDTCVPLGALHSDGDKYYVYVINEKDTILGTETAVDKVQVDILDKNNEQAAIEGSFSWGQQFVLTSSKTL
-453 RIAIFFIYI
+453 RNG
-462 VAISQMKDIQR
+462 DR
-473 VFMYHG
+473 V
-479 AEHKTINCIEHGAE
+479 
-493 LTPENAAKYSRLHK
+493 RLVE
-507 RCGTSFLLIVM
+507 G
-518 VVSIICFMFIRV
+518 
-530 DNMALK
+530 
-536 IVLRVILVPVIA
+536 
-548 GVSFEIIQW
+548 E
-557 AGRSESCLVN
+557 
-567 IVSKPGLM
+567 
-575 LQKLTTREPDLEM
+575 
-588 LEVAI
+588 
-593 ASIEAIYDWRQF
+593 
-605 QAENRAA
+605 
-612 ADGNSQKTD
+612 
-621 RSNAGVSQP
+621 

>member
-102 GDLLIQLDPADLKKK
+102 GDLLIQLDTADLKKK
-117 LLQAQKELQ
+117 LLKAQKELQ

-187 SNSNSGETDTTVSD
+187 SNSNSGETDTTVRD
-201 SLKKTVEEKQ
+201 SLEKTVEEKQ

-225 KDIEAD
+225 KGIEAD
-231 VQKEI
+231 VRKEI
-236 EKASVNESGNPITL
+236 ENAKSGNSTL
-250 TQEEKQKI
+250 TPEVEQKI

-286 TEAENALSAYNEQQN
+286 TEAENVLSAYNEQQN

-369 LAVDELQKVMDVNG
+369 LAVDELQNVMDVNG

-434 KDDKVIKSPMT
+434 KDDKVT
-445 LAVIEGLI
+445 LDLGNGTTVEGLTVQSIDVSAEDKNSYELTVSIPAKVKKLGSIATLKVEKASKKYDTCVPLGALHSDGDKYYVYVINEKDTILGTETAVDKVQVDILDKNNEQAAIEGSFSWGQQFVLTSSKTL
-453 RIAIFFIYI
+453 RNG
-462 VAISQMKDIQR
+462 DR
-473 VFMYHG
+473 V
-479 AEHKTINCIEHGAE
+479 
-493 LTPENAAKYSRLHK
+493 RLVE
-507 RCGTSFLLIVM
+507 G
-518 VVSIICFMFIRV
+518 
-530 DNMALK
+530 
-536 IVLRVILVPVIA
+536 
-548 GVSFEIIQW
+548 E
-557 AGRSESCLVN
+557 
-567 IVSKPGLM
+567 
-575 LQKLTTREPDLEM
+575 
-588 LEVAI
+588 
-593 ASIEAIYDWRQF
+593 
-605 QAENRAA
+605 
-612 ADGNSQKTD
+612 
-621 RSNAGVSQP
+621 